1 MITLPG
7 KVSFQKIEENLPN
20 LTPDQL
26 NNLFSSV
33 SIAPNSLVGI
43 NLKELTKGT
52 DKSFSIRL
60 IKWVEPYRIGGF
72 EWSLF
77 YTEVDHN
84 FKVGDRCFIEG
95 GVYDSDAFI
104 NQNIY
109 NAGVDGYK
117 VLYVDRTKIVLDIP
131 FTGDLPTNEEEI
143 DNFVKVYVAN
153 TQYEFDFYSQMLSMR
168 DDSGLIENRF
178 QLGLNNFLY
187 LNGNFNSNPTFNSFA
202 SDFQPSATSSTLSN
216 SWVIRST
223 TASTDYFVNITNDV
237 LTNNIVP
244 LLNQS
249 FTQSNSGFFNL
260 EKLRIMNSRFVSG
273 GVTFMNERIYF
284 YNVDTGKWQVDKSYL
299 PTIITKTHFKD
310 GFFSSGSMNSGLYGV
325 HEKRLSYNGSN
336 IQWNLGTTL
345 NVDWLDGVL
354 DSTVY
359 DPESFF
365 TIFDRDALPQIR
377 SNAENNGGA
386 GYNYVFNTEF
396 SGGDV
401 INGNIFNMSTIIGT
415 NSLTQSTLLNY
426 YTGQPQNYSV
436 QIKGGVYYNSDI
448 SFATMSNST
457 FISSYVLN
465 SYIERCK
472 SVNSEIESSVFL
484 NSTWISDRIVKIQA
498 YEESNIVW
506 YDELSNPIDYK
517 MYKFYVNDT
526 NWRRLAEFQNFY
538 IDGIEIK
545 IPSDELLR
553 FFDDKFSFGHWS
565 QSYDVPG
572 SKLPRKVLVQLS
584 TKEENRNSPG
594 QIISFDNDLQP
605 NFDNPLPSIDLF
617 ISGGDDFNVGSTTS
631 YPRTFIGETIDI
643 KNGYIL
649 DSDFISGLFKDS
661 RWISGNYMNYNADY
675 SFSSGSGYTASLT
688 ASTAELTL
696 QIGDR
701 LRPELFGT
709 SSNVSTIAFANGL
722 WYDGIGPNLVK
733 LPDVYKV
740 NGIGGSPSQIFLQ
753 DIATQSVLSTILDF
767 SNQTYLKTPG
777 AKNQWNYIHP
787 VKFETSQIFS
797 GVFRRA
803 YFENC
808 LFDNFQFDL
817 EDKDL
822 LDVTN
827 KRKLLVSDV
836 IFDGDGNRIKSG
848 LFQYSH
854 LISGNEDWQ
863 NGIFHRGVWN
873 TQIFTYSFSP
883 TSSLTYTTRD
893 VPFKDGIIRN
903 STWETGNFQNG
914 LFYKNNTNI
923 VGNSQ
928 SLSDT
933 RLTYYYEGLNT
944 RWSWKKG
951 EFING
956 DFERSNFETGA
967 FKDGNF
973 YDSDWFIGVASGG
986 NFGKTNIPFEKT
998 RIWQGTFSNVNVI
1011 NADFTSGDFLDS
1023 NNTQA
1028 TASIYWNS
1036 GVFKKGVFGTKDSPS
1051 YSPYLTSNNRSIWK
1065 DGIFSGGDFK
1075 DSAEWKGGQFDGG
1088 RFLSYYWYEPL
1099 TPRTPFELNSFTS
1112 ASFSWQGGKFNG
1124 GEFGTGELGKNSTW
1138 FTGEFNGGL
1147 FKGRYWK
1154 DGIFTRGDFLGH
1166 ASTFSTDSIK
1176 SDNSEVLLSRRI
1188 DGSEN
1193 YNEFIRSFNTN
1204 YFGYWQGG
1212 FVSKVK
1218 DKFIKDEKLF
1228 TEVERVSTKKKK
1240 NPLINFKNMLWNSG
1254 TFSAFDGEIDN
1265 SVWLDGTFQDGYFV
1279 NSAFNPYINLANSKL
1294 LFETDLTQFAPT
1306 GLISNFIGFTPSS
1319 FINRNSDGSYTI
1331 ETSSPPPLQYAAL
1344 SQTLNIGE
1352 TYTIQLEVLS
1362 NINYEIYI
1370 ESFNPSNIIVV
1381 SGQTGIINYT
1391 FTSNLRRLELIFRC
1405 FPLITTHS
1413 ITFRNL
1419 TVYPGTQ
1426 SGFRITDSCIWENG
1440 EAYSSDFYFSKWKQ
1454 GIFDSFSDSLQGN
1467 AWGLVWQNGITK
1479 YMNAYNVFWE
1489 NGIWKNGNW
1498 NGSPFSQKVDPICTD
1513 VISDGSFSSG
1523 LNWNVFLN
1531 TGLSNSFGINGL
1543 EFTTLLTSP
1552 PFGNLLIIDQNSS
1565 LIIGNEYTIVI
1576 SISSTTALPFSIY
1589 AGDDSSTGS
1598 VYPDSKIV
1606 ENLYGENQS
1615 GTFPLFFTAQ
1625 SANFRIVI
1633 VANQAINTTIT
1644 ISSVSVTSCTETLVY
1659 PGFSSDIINNISLYS
1674 TQSSATYSNRWFG
1687 ELHMNDT
1694 FKVIGVP
1701 TKLLLDEELVNGFL
1715 PNGNVTQLGG
1725 NSWLSESNTIF
1736 PSPFF
1741 TSIVG
1746 FPLSFIGKDMNS
1758 VYDIWNSNNDFLY
1771 VTASGTTDI
1780 FNQIGDY
1787 QIEIEYF
1794 VTAKI
1799 NGSVGIPQWNFNF
1812 DIFVG
1817 PDDIFPVSEII
1828 ILNQGTSLNLLSQYG
1843 IPDGQNIKM
1852 GWSGIK
1858 TKTIPYTVN
1867 SIQTGNDLKIK
1878 LSDFNPILITLLGIN
1893 VRLFITKISIEKKKI
1908 EYDPATNN
1916 QLWQPLN
1923 WSPQIG
1929 QNIVLPDSNV
1939 LSGIIYNANGVSS
1952 RFGNGMFR
1960 SGIWENG
1967 VWNEGWREDWTT
1979 IWCENISKFI
1989 GGKNQ
1994 AYKQDVWTWNFTL
2007 DILSSISNSY
2017 PGFLDDYKVGEKVSV
2032 GNIITIDINGNRRL
2046 IRDYATIIS
2055 KGSDKIELQ
2064 VTINFPIRNIEKDS
2078 DEHLI
2083 YVSKNVWLNGA
2094 FLNGRFKNGVWN
2106 NGLFQGFPYISNLD
2120 DSHWIDGIFKGGR
2133 YVSITSNYTNNNN
2146 STLPYHTGVIQNFE
2160 FYDQNV
2166 SGKPFEFKFNSWI
2179 DVNYYETEGVN
2190 INRVNQVY
2198 KETSLGFTTS
2208 FTENNYYGY
2217 PTKDVLSSVSLIRNG
2232 FDLNSRTYKLG
2243 WKWKEYDNFLV
2254 DVGNFVDINEIR
2266 YLNANPLTLTPIDQF
2281 GINNFINDG
2290 WSFDYFGPSN
2300 SFAYNVNSIK
2310 SNIGNLDSEFLY
2322 VESNRVSSPNPSPD
2336 STLNFSIERFNND
2349 NIDIDRL
2356 RYNFIEIEAE
2366 NLTPTIF
2373 GGNSNPLIFYNNY
2386 PASYSI
2392 AANYTI
2398 FNGKDITVPIN
2409 QLQSN
2414 SVSKQREY
2422 FFNKRSLD
2430 MLFFSGASYS
2440 VRFNNIRFV
2449 ETDMIPFTQ
2458 IATDC
2463 FIRKQFALWG
2473 TSPVVENPG
2482 TDTIGT
2488 NDPQAPY
2495 PGQWE
2500 LALPLGET
2508 SSNGLFVGNL
2518 LVNDSFGLPTWDNF
2532 YLIFQDACESY
2543 VNKSINVPYFAKSPD
2558 IPTDI
2563 EFSYVSSINIELS
2576 ETEIIP
2582 IST

>member
-1 MITLPG
+1 
-7 KVSFQKIEENLPN
+7 
-20 LTPDQL
+20 
-26 NNLFSSV
+26 
-33 SIAPNSLVGI
+33 
-43 NLKELTKGT
+43 
-52 DKSFSIRL
+52 
-60 IKWVEPYRIGGF
+60 
-72 EWSLF
+72 
-77 YTEVDHN
+77 
-84 FKVGDRCFIEG
+84 
-95 GVYDSDAFI
+95 
-104 NQNIY
+104 
-109 NAGVDGYK
+109 
-117 VLYVDRTKIVLDIP
+117 
-131 FTGDLPTNEEEI
+131 
-143 DNFVKVYVAN
+143 
-153 TQYEFDFYSQMLSMR
+153 
-168 DDSGLIENRF
+168 
-178 QLGLNNFLY
+178 
-187 LNGNFNSNPTFNSFA
+187 
-202 SDFQPSATSSTLSN
+202 
-216 SWVIRST
+216 
-223 TASTDYFVNITNDV
+223 
-237 LTNNIVP
+237 
-244 LLNQS
+244 
-249 FTQSNSGFFNL
+249 
-260 EKLRIMNSRFVSG
+260 
-273 GVTFMNERIYF
+273 
-284 YNVDTGKWQVDKSYL
+284 
-299 PTIITKTHFKD
+299 
-310 GFFSSGSMNSGLYGV
+310 
-325 HEKRLSYNGSN
+325 
-336 IQWNLGTTL
+336 
-345 NVDWLDGVL
+345 
-354 DSTVY
+354 
-359 DPESFF
+359 
-365 TIFDRDALPQIR
+365 
-377 SNAENNGGA
+377 
-386 GYNYVFNTEF
+386 
-396 SGGDV
+396 
-401 INGNIFNMSTIIGT
+401 
-415 NSLTQSTLLNY
+415 LNY
-426 YTGQPQNYSV
+426 YTGQPQSYSV

-498 YEESNIVW
+498 YEESNITW
-506 YDELSNPIDYK
+506 YDKFNIPTDYK

-565 QSYDVPG
+565 QSYDIPG

-709 SSNVSTIAFANGL
+709 SSNVSTIAFVNGL
-722 WYDGIGPNLVK
+722 WYEGIGPNLVK

-740 NGIGGSPSQIFLQ
+740 NGISGSPSQIFLQ

-787 VKFETSQIFS
+787 VKFEKSQIFS

-854 LISGNEDWQ
+854 MISGNEDWQ

-903 STWETGNFQNG
+903 TTWETGNFQNG

-923 VGNSQ
+923 AGNSQ
-928 SLSDT
+928 SLSDA

-956 DFERSNFETGA
+956 DFERSNFETGT

-998 RIWQGTFSNVNVI
+998 RIWQGTFSNVNII

-1036 GVFKKGVFGTKDSPS
+1036 GVFKKGVFGTKDDLN

-1075 DSAEWKGGQFDGG
+1075 NSAEWKGGQFDGG

-1147 FKGRYWK
+1147 FKARYWK

-1166 ASTFSTDSIK
+1166 ASTSSTD
-1176 SDNSEVLLSRRI
+1176 
-1188 DGSEN
+1188 SEN

-1204 YFGYWQGG
+1204 YFGYWQDG

-1254 TFSAFDGEIDN
+1254 TFSAFDGEMDN

-1294 LFETDLTQFAPT
+1294 LFETVLTQFAPT
-1306 GLISNFIGFTPSS
+1306 GLISNFIGFAPYS

-1331 ETSSPPPLQYAAL
+1331 ETSSPPQSQFASL

-1370 ESFNPSNIIVV
+1370 ESLSNIIVV

-1405 FPLITTHS
+1405 SPPLATHS
-1413 ITFRNL
+1413 LTFRNL
-1419 TVYPGTQ
+1419 IIYPGTQ

-1498 NGSPFSQKVDPICTD
+1498 NGSPFSQKVDPTCTEVILNGDFSVQICNSQPCVD
-1513 VISDGSFSSG
+1513 
-1523 LNWNVFLN
+1523 NWFEVVN
-1531 TGLSNSFGINGL
+1531 TGSTLLNQTSNGL
-1543 EFTTLLTSP
+1543 EFTTLSTSLL
-1552 PFGNLLIIDQNSS
+1552 FENLLVIDQSSS
-1565 LIIGNEYTIVI
+1565 LIVGNEYTVLI
-1576 SISSTTALPFSIY
+1576 SISSTTTLPFVIY
-1589 AGDDSSTGS
+1589 VGDSSTITLS
-1598 VYPDSKIV
+1598 PPNDSIIV
-1606 ENLYGENQS
+1606 DNQFGNNSS
-1615 GTFPLFFTAQ
+1615 GTFPLSFTAQ
-1625 SANFRIVI
+1625 STDFRIFI
-1633 VANQAINTTIT
+1633 NANQAINTTIT

-1701 TKLLLDEELVNGFL
+1701 TALLSDEELVNGFL

-1725 NSWLSESNTIF
+1725 NSWIHATNSSYPF
-1736 PSPFF
+1736 PSPPFF
-1741 TSIVG
+1741 SPPGTLPTAIIG
-1746 FPLSFIGKDMNS
+1746 LPLSFLGKDLHS
-1758 VYDIWNSNNDFLY
+1758 VYDVWNSNNDFLY

-1799 NGSVGIPQWNFNF
+1799 KGSVGITQWNFNF

-1817 PDDIFPVSEII
+1817 PDNDVHTVDESIQLFGPLPALGLLPIYNI
-1828 ILNQGTSLNLLSQYG
+1828 PNGTL
-1843 IPDGQNIKM
+1843 IRM

-1867 SIQTGNDLKIK
+1867 SIQTGNGVKIR
-1878 LSDFNPILITLLGIN
+1878 LSDFPYNTPSLNTFYNTTLGGDA
-1893 VRLFITKISIEKKKI
+1893 RLFITKISVEKKKI

-1939 LSGIIYNANGVSS
+1939 SSGIIYNANGVSS

-2007 DILSSISNSY
+2007 DILLSSSLNNY

-2046 IRDYATIIS
+2046 IRDSATIIS

-2083 YVSKNVWLNGA
+2083 YVSKNVWLNGV

-2133 YVSITSNYTNNNN
+2133 YVSETSNYTKNN
-2146 STLPYHTGVIQNFE
+2146 STFVYHTGVIQNFE

-2190 INRVNQVY
+2190 INRVNQSY
-2198 KETSLGFTTS
+2198 KQTSLGFTTS
-2208 FTENNYYGY
+2208 FTENNHYGY
-2217 PTKDVLSSVSLIRNG
+2217 PTKDVLSSISTIRNG
-2232 FDLNSRTYKLG
+2232 FDLNSRSYRLG
-2243 WKWKEYDNFLV
+2243 WKWKEYNNFLV
-2254 DVGNFVDINEIR
+2254 DVGEFVDINEIR
-2266 YLNANPLTLTPIDQF
+2266 YLNNNPLVLTPIDQF

-2300 SFAYNVNSIK
+2300 SFAGNVNSIR

-2322 VESNRVSSPNPSPD
+2322 VESNRVTPLVYPID
-2336 STLNFSIERFNND
+2336 STQNFSIEMFENSNVQ
-2349 NIDIDRL
+2349 IERL
-2356 RYNFIEIEAE
+2356 RYNFIEIESD
-2366 NLTPTIF
+2366 NLIATQ
-2373 GGNSNPLIFYNNY
+2373 SNLYLNPIVFYNNY

-2392 AANYTI
+2392 AANFTLFSGREI
-2398 FNGKDITVPIN
+2398 SIPIN
-2409 QLQSN
+2409 QIKSP
-2414 SVSKQREY
+2414 SVVNQREY
-2422 FFNKRSLD
+2422 FFNKPKLEMILFSNATYSL
-2430 MLFFSGASYS
+2430 
-2440 VRFNNIRFV
+2440 RFKKIRFV
-2449 ETDMIPFTQ
+2449 ETDMIPFMQ
-2458 IATDC
+2458 IASDC
-2463 FIRKQFALWG
+2463 FSKISFSTWDTTPIVQ
-2473 TSPVVENPG
+2473 NPG
-2482 TDTIGT
+2482 TLTEVSPP
-2488 NDPQAPY
+2488 DPEQPY

-2500 LALPLGET
+2500 LAMSEGL
-2508 SSNGLFVGNL
+2508 SSLFGFDGNL
-2518 LVNDSFGLPTWDNF
+2518 AVKQDAGDPTWDNF
-2532 YLIFQDACESY
+2532 YLVNDGGGCISY
-2543 VNKSINVPYFAKSPD
+2543 INNSIEVPYFAKSPD
-2558 IPTDI
+2558 IPSDI

-2576 ETEIIP
+2576 ETEIEKINAN
-2582 IST
+2582 IN